1 MGLLDNIEKTIAKH
15 PVTEMGYETKVH
27 YLNAIAY
34 FIAIDDDI
42 SDEEKKEFDKL
53 IELLDCS
60 EIREDL
66 YGFLYHPE
74 MDEFETIFFFL
85 EEKNIFVTYL
95 LEIFYMVK
103 DAKVNN
109 LEGRFVHL
117 LMEILE
123 YKPDEIQSIKAF
135 NASILNRDSKAMT
148 SCFKA
153 ILDNKKL
160 VTKVNEFISFYRL
173 NNSMKGELRDEV
185 KIKNTKDEIALL
197 SISMETLAND
207 EKANF
212 HWFHPVG
219 FQLNNEQA
227 EKNKYQKKIDKLQIE
242 QDKLKQE
249 LEILENG
256 TQDAD

>member
-15 PVTEMGYETKVH
+15 PVAEMGYEAKVH

-53 IELLDCS
+53 IELVDCS

-66 YGFLYHPE
+66 YGFLNHPD

-95 LEIFYMVK
+95 LEVFYMVG

-109 LEGRFVHL
+109 LEDRFVYL
-117 LMEILE
+117 LMELLE

-135 NASILNRDSKAMT
+135 STSILNRDSKSMR
-148 SCFKA
+148 SCFKT

-160 VTKVNEFISFYRL
+160 STKVDEFMSFYRL
-173 NNSMKGELRDEV
+173 NNSMKRELRDEV
-185 KIKNTKDEIALL
+185 KIKDIKGEIALL
-197 SISMETLAND
+197 SLSMANLAKD
-207 EKANF
+207 EKAD
-212 HWFHPVG
+212 WG
-219 FQLNNEQA
+219 LNTLVFALPNGEK
-227 EKNKYQKKIDKLQIE
+227 EKNKYQKEIDKLQVKQYVLE
-242 QDKLKQE
+242 QE
-249 LEILENG
+249 LEILENR
-256 TQDAD
+256 D